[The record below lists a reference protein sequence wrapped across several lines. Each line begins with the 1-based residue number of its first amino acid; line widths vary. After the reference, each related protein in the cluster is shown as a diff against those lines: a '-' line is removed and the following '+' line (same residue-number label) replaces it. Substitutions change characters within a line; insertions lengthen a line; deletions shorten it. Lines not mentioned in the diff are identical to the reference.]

1 MTRRLL
7 LVSFLFLSTYAWAQ
21 PNIPVTVPGPSPI
34 NISSNSQY
42 RVPDICYPVLGA
54 VPNDWYRALGAAVAR
69 NRVALLVENYEALQ
83 LECSR
88 IALVRK
94 LCKEGLESQ
103 PDIEDGRYIP
113 DWVNQEVGTAQAL
126 GVFARR
132 RLHTLDARD
141 LESIKANV
149 HYENSADN
157 RAEIT
162 MLTARTYLE
171 QGQMRA
177 FDREMEELRAYVE
190 SPIALKTLVI
200 GYHCLNWHRTGKTS
214 DLLDS
219 VNKVVE
225 LGQSYKFGDQFL
237 ADIFWISAGD
247 ELVDLVRATVE
258 RYRQGGEEQTQL
270 AAAILHLAQLNNTLA
285 SGTED
290 TDWFALDYN
299 FLFDDLEK
307 YQGGI
312 SLVLTTEKVA
322 LYIYGFEER
331 VRDKDKERLSAYLDI
346 LQQRHRQLDAGH
358 WMTIPTHLYP
368 AAPDMW
374 EGSALER
381 MEVRAKVLL
390 WQLEPNRETAREL
403 IPQLLRLSP
412 QEEALALALDW
423 ADSLSKCDPGQAT
436 QLLEQA
442 EKLATDFGYPI
453 YRLLIAEKQR
463 LLLQAS
469 GDGKRAAQAAQRE
482 LDMAREMVA
491 VAVPLRDGR
500 SVAEIARQASDYLAT
515 QSLTRGKPEAA
526 LAALEQGQALRSAE
540 QLSAGASRSEGGAGQ
555 MLREIRQASTEQGVA
570 ARREALGETTSL
582 ASGKGDFLKH
592 SRELQAQYPEL
603 YDRTLSVKPLE
614 FPRLQKH
621 LPKDALLLQ
630 YFPTDTTLYIFAM
643 TGEELVLKSV
653 ELDKETLDK
662 ELVGYLRTLRRV
674 DKSAA
679 LTDGAGKLYSWLLRP
694 VEELLA
700 SHGTVLL
707 VPTGRLNYLPFA
719 SLLDEQ
725 GIPLAANH
733 KMALLGKSSDLLD
746 VLAGPPEPVKGSLVV
761 VADPA
766 GDLPAARQE
775 GEALASLFP
784 DNLALYRDKATN
796 EALTSGMEGKTL
808 LHLATHGEI
817 DPEDPG
823 RNYLLMAGGERLTSE
838 AIFSLPL
845 ENVRMVTLS
854 ACNTALGQS
863 EPTASV
869 VSLAESFWVT
879 GPSSVVATLW
889 AVNDASTAMF
899 MKTFYGALRDGASKA
914 QAMQTAQKALRESDA
929 YNHPYFWSPFVLL
942 GDWR

>member
-7 LVSFLFLSTYAWAQ
+7 LASLLFLSTSGWAQ
-21 PNIPVTVPGPSPI
+21 PDIPVTVPVPSPI
-34 NISSNSQY
+34 DISSNTQY
-42 RVPDICYPVLGA
+42 RVPDICYPVLET
-54 VPNDWYRALGAAVAR
+54 VPDSWYQALGAAVAR
-69 NRVALLVENYEALQ
+69 NRVALLTENYEALQ
-83 LECSR
+83 LECRR
-88 IALVRK
+88 ITLVQE
-94 LCKEGLESQ
+94 LAKEGLDRQ
-103 PDIEDGRYIP
+103 PDIEDGQYIP
-113 DWVNQEVGTAQAL
+113 DWVNQEVETAQLL

-132 RLHTLDARD
+132 RLHTLDSRD
-141 LESIKANV
+141 LETIKANV
-149 HYENSADN
+149 HYQNSPEN

-177 FDREMEELRAYVE
+177 FDQEMDKLRAYVE
-190 SPIALKTLVI
+190 SPAALKTLII
-200 GYHCLNWHRTGKTS
+200 GYHCLNWHRTGRTS

-219 VNKVVE
+219 VDKVIE
-225 LGQSYKFGDQFL
+225 LGQSYKFGEWPV
-237 ADIFWISAGD
+237 ADVFWISVGD

-258 RYRQGGEEQTQL
+258 RYRQGGEDQTRLVRALQRLAGLNGQL
-270 AAAILHLAQLNNTLA
+270 ARGVEGL
-285 SGTED
+285 
-290 TDWFALDYN
+290 DWFGFDYN
-299 FLFDDLEK
+299 ILLDGLET

-312 SLVLTTEKVA
+312 ALLLAGEKVA
-322 LYIYGFEER
+322 LYVYGIEER
-331 VRDKDKERLSAYLDI
+331 DRSDDKVQLSAYLSLLRD
-346 LQQRHRQLDAGH
+346 RHRQLNAGH
-358 WMTIPTHLYP
+358 WLTVPTSLYP
-368 AAPDMW
+368 TAPDMW
-374 EGSALER
+374 KGSALER
-381 MEVRAKVLL
+381 LEVRTRILL
-390 WQLEPNRETAREL
+390 WQIEPNREVAREL
-403 IPQLLRLSP
+403 VSAVLRLSP

-423 ADSLSKCDPGQAT
+423 ADSLHKCDPRQAMAM
-436 QLLEQA
+436 LEQA
-442 EKLATDFGYPI
+442 EKLASEFGYPI

-463 LLLQAS
+463 LLLQ
-469 GDGKRAAQAAQRE
+469 GDGDGTRATRAAQRE
-482 LDMAREMVA
+482 LDLARELVA

-500 SVAEIARQASDYLAT
+500 SVAEVARQASDYLAT

-570 ARREALGETTSL
+570 ARREALGETTL
-582 ASGKGDFLKH
+582 ASGKGDFLKY
-592 SRELQAQYPEL
+592 SRDLQAQYPEL

-653 ELDKETLDK
+653 ELDKKTLDK
-662 ELVGYLRTLRRV
+662 ELLGYLRTLRRV
-674 DKSAA
+674 DQSAA
-679 LTDGAGKLYSWLLRP
+679 LTDGASNLYSWLLRP
-694 VEELLA
+694 VDDLLA
-700 SHGTVLL
+700 SHETVLL

-719 SLLDEQ
+719 SLLDER
-725 GIPLAANH
+725 GNPLAANH
-733 KMALLGKSSDLLD
+733 KMAFLGKSSDLLD
-746 VLAGPPEPVKGSLVV
+746 VLAGQPEPVKGSLVV

-796 EALTSGMEGKTL
+796 EALTSGMKGHNL

-845 ENVRMVTLS
+845 ESVRMVTLS

-914 QAMQTAQKALRESDA
+914 QAMQIAQKALRESDA
-929 YNHPYFWSPFVLL
+929 YTHPYFWSPFVLL